1 MDGLL
6 STHINMQNNYLQLAL
21 NKVGQ
26 TYNDRDSGRFV
37 SQQLIH
43 AKVPVNDGSRWSKD
57 PEKLID
63 QMDHLLGVLQVTP
76 GDILFWGTQNK
87 PYEIGIYV
95 GGNHFIA
102 VHRRT
107 HQVRIQTL
115 SKSWYPSI
123 AGSIM

>member
-6 STHINMQNNYLQLAL
+6 LTHSNMQNNYLQLAL

-63 QMDHLLGVLQVTP
+63 QMDHLLGYY
-76 GDILFWGTQNK
+76 K
-87 PYEIGIYV
+87 
-95 GGNHFIA
+95 
-102 VHRRT
+102 
-107 HQVRIQTL
+107 
-115 SKSWYPSI
+115 
-123 AGSIM
+123 